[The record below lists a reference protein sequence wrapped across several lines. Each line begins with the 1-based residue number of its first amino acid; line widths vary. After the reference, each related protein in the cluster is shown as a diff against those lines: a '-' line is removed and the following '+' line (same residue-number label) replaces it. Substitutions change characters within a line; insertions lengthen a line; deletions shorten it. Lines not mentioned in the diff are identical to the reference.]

1 MSNGGKLYIAVLAA
15 AGAILT
21 CQLFI
26 PPIVGLAD
34 QGDFIRT
41 IGRFGYGPQ
50 HKGSLEYAFV
60 EPKYIPDLQYRNR
73 DWEQANSEYLFVGA
87 ALMLNK
93 LVSKDGA
100 LDITVAGFVHLL
112 AFLAAFARLLWVTRR
127 ERGRALLWIGA
138 LVALTDVGYTVY
150 WNSWYAEPAS
160 CVFFLLLLAEA
171 VEIARAGEA
180 TMAAVLR
187 WSLWSVLW
195 ILA

>member
-1 MSNGGKLYIAVLAA
+1 MTNDARWFAA
-15 AGAILT
+15 AMGAAAAILVY
-21 CQLFI
+21 QLRI

-100 LDITVAGFVHLL
+100 LDIT
-112 AFLAAFARLLWVTRR
+112 
-127 ERGRALLWIGA
+127 
-138 LVALTDVGYTVY
+138 
-150 WNSWYAEPAS
+150 
-160 CVFFLLLLAEA
+160 
-171 VEIARAGEA
+171 
-180 TMAAVLR
+180 
-187 WSLWSVLW
+187 
-195 ILA
+195 